1 MKIKCLIIDDEPLAI
16 RLLED
21 YISKTYFLE
30 FRFSTVNPLI
40 GLQKMKEES
49 IWDSEIEELSLKAK
63 KLILI

>member
-30 FRFSTVNPLI
+30 FRFSTVNPQLVY
-40 GLQKMKEES
+40 
-49 IWDSEIEELSLKAK
+49 K
-63 KLILI
+63 K